1 MGLIG
6 IGALLIVAGMV
17 MAALSTLRRG
27 KLSQSEDAVTH
38 EPRDTLEP
46 VGRGRRL
53 NLKADLPGL
62 ALILVGIVLMVL
74 GAR

>member
-6 IGALLIVAGMV
+6 IGALLVIAGMV
-17 MAALSTLRRG
+17 VATLSTLRRG
-27 KLSQSEDAVTH
+27 KLSQAEEPLTH

-46 VGRGRRL
+46 IGRGRRL
-53 NLKADLPGL
+53 NLKADLPGF
-62 ALILVGIVLMVL
+62 ALILIGIVLMAL